1 MSVIDEIKQQKPFP
15 SKEQEAAVTL
25 LRTADV
31 LRRRHDDM
39 RCVDC
44 HITPAGRGLLDKL
57 DAPVRAAAGRAFHDV
72 NRLELAQLVQALDQ
86 VRQSLRNKEE
96 SS

>member
-1 MSVIDEIKQQKPFP
+1 MIE
-15 SKEQEAAVTL
+15 EAPGITRL
-25 LRTADV
+25 LERLEKKKLV
-31 LRRRHDDM
+31 SRCRRHDDM

-86 VRQSLRNKEE
+86 VRKSLRNKEE